1 MLLHESRVRLHTGD
15 RCGWVIE
22 GSHPALTRI
31 VTSIHFTALS
41 QKWTS
46 HGCIMSTPRWTRRR
60 GCEGIIGRSEGLI
73 GKGCQRSGDLDGPS
87 SSLSIVILLRHTQ
100 IESHDAIR
108 AFHMRNLL
116 SNGRHIVS
124 MGFWRPH
131 SPAIPSVPLIQAVCS
146 YDVPFPVAA
155 NTAAR
160 ADGPPT

>member
-1 MLLHESRVRLHTGD
+1 MFNCFILLYKNLVVSQLQASSFSCQAQTKFVFSAYKMLLHESRVRLHTGD

-87 SSLSIVILLRHTQ
+87 SSLSIVILLRHTVVM
-100 IESHDAIR
+100 HT
-108 AFHMRNLL
+108 
-116 SNGRHIVS
+116 RHKITERS
-124 MGFWRPH
+124 T
-131 SPAIPSVPLIQAVCS
+131 
-146 YDVPFPVAA
+146 A
-155 NTAAR
+155 NR
-160 ADGPPT
+160 KP